1 MREFEFLEPADVAEA
16 SRMLAAHGDAC
27 RAYAGGTGLLLA
39 MRQRLVSPTHVVS
52 LANIAALKG
61 VTFDPRGGLR
71 IGALTRHAELAAAPA
86 VVRHYP
92 MLAHMAAHLANPQVR
107 NQGTLGGNLCYADPA
122 TDPPTCLLALD
133 AEVEIGS
140 SRGTRRLALGD
151 FFVDYYTTALEAD
164 ELLVAVHVPAPATDA
179 IGRYT
184 RFLRTSAE
192 HRPLVTAAV
201 TARRHGGAAAGAV
214 RLAVGASTPIPAR
227 VPRAEAL
234 LEGNLVTVQL
244 AAQAAAAAAED
255 IFAISDARGDEAY
268 RRAMVRAVVR
278 RTLAAVFDLPEA

>member
-16 SRMLAAHGDAC
+16 SRMLATHGDEC
-27 RAYAGGTGLLLA
+27 RAYAGGTALLRA

-61 VTFDPRGGLR
+61 VSFDARTGLR
-71 IGALTRHAELAAAPA
+71 IGALTRHAELAAAPDVA
-86 VVRHYP
+86 RHYP

-133 AEVEIGS
+133 AEIEIGS
-140 SRGTRRLALGD
+140 SRGTRRVAIGD
-151 FFVDYYTTALEAD
+151 FFVDYYTTALERD
-164 ELLVAVHVPAPATDA
+164 ELLVAVHVPPPATDA

-184 RFLRTSAE
+184 RFLRTPAE
-192 HRPLVTAAV
+192 HRPLVNAAI
-201 TARRHGGAAAGAV
+201 TARRTGGVASAV
-214 RLAVGASTPIPAR
+214 RLAVGASTPIPGR

-234 LEGNLVTVQL
+234 LEGRAVTSEL
-244 AAQAAAAAAED
+244 AAEAAAAAAED

-268 RRAMVRAVVR
+268 RRAMVRVVVR
-278 RTLAAVFDLPEA
+278 RTLAALFDLPEA

>member
-16 SRMLAAHGDAC
+16 SRMLAAHGDDC
-27 RAYAGGTGLLLA
+27 RAYAGGTALLLA

-61 VTFDPRGGLR
+61 VSFDERTGLR
-71 IGALTRHAELAAAPA
+71 IGALTRHAELAAAPDA
-86 VVRHYP
+86 ARHYP
-92 MLAHMAAHLANPQVR
+92 MLSHMAAHLANPQVR

-133 AEVEIGS
+133 AEIEVGS
-140 SRGTRRLALGD
+140 SRGSRRMAIGD
-151 FFVDYYTTALEAD
+151 FFVDYYTTALEPD
-164 ELLVAVHVPAPATDA
+164 ELLVAVHVPPPATDA

-184 RFLRTSAE
+184 RFLRTPAE
-192 HRPLVTAAV
+192 HRPLVNAAI
-201 TARRHGGAAAGAV
+201 TARRSGGVASAV

-234 LEGNLVTVQL
+234 LEGKAVTSEL
-244 AAQAAAAAAED
+244 AAEAAAAAAED
-255 IFAISDARGDEAY
+255 IFAISDARGGETY
-268 RRAMVRAVVR
+268 RRAMVRVVVR
-278 RTLAAVFDLPEA
+278 RTLGALFDLPEA

>member
-16 SRMLAAHGDAC
+16 SRMLAAHGDEC
-27 RAYAGGTGLLLA
+27 RAYAGGTALLLA

-61 VTFDPRGGLR
+61 VSFDQRTGLR
-71 IGALTRHAELAAAPA
+71 IGALTRHAELAAAPDVA
-86 VVRHYP
+86 RHYP

-133 AEVEIGS
+133 ADIEVGS
-140 SRGTRRLALGD
+140 SRGTRRVAIGD
-151 FFVDYYTTALEAD
+151 FFVDYYTTALEPD
-164 ELLVAVHVPAPATDA
+164 ELLVAVHVPPPAPDA

-184 RFLRTSAE
+184 RFLRTPAE
-192 HRPLVTAAV
+192 HRPLVNAAI
-201 TARRHGGAAAGAV
+201 TARRNGGVAGAL

-234 LEGNLVTVQL
+234 LEGKAVTAQL
-244 AAQAAAAAAED
+244 AGEAAAAAAED

-268 RRAMVRAVVR
+268 RRAMVRVVVR
-278 RTLAAVFDLPEA
+278 RTLAALFDLPEA